1 MPSARGEAPPCAP
14 NANALWARVRE
25 YVADKPAR
33 RAMISSLRAL
43 EFDGSRA
50 VLGCP
55 VRAIETAR
63 SQSRAL
69 GELLQAALDRPVQ
82 VQIREIPDD
91 AAPHPAHADA
101 GEARAGESRG
111 GGGAMDAAA
120 ALRDHPLVRRAADL
134 FSARIREVVP
144 SPDAAD
150 AR

>member
-1 MPSARGEAPPCAP
+1 
-14 NANALWARVRE
+14 
-25 YVADKPAR
+25 
-33 RAMISSLRAL
+33 MISSLRAL

-55 VRAIETAR
+55 ARAIETVR
-63 SQSRAL
+63 SQARAL

-91 AAPHPAHADA
+91 AAPPPAHADPVEAGA
-101 GEARAGESRG
+101 GEPRG
-111 GGGAMDAAA
+111 GGGGIDAAA
-120 ALRDHPLVRRAADL
+120 LLREHPLVRRAADL
-134 FSARIREVVP
+134 FSARIREVIP